1 MIHGIIDI
9 GSNTIR
15 MAIYDIKGQQIDF
28 LMKKKHMVGLAAYL
42 ENNVMSQAGI
52 DKVCEVL
59 FEFKAFLE
67 IFHITNV
74 DAFTTAALRN
84 CKNSQEAVE
93 EIIRRTGIH
102 VEVISGDMEA
112 QYDFVGAVHNI
123 KEQDGVLADIGGAST
138 ELVAFQNGQIVDKIS
153 LPMGSLDFRTKYCS
167 SVLPNEFE
175 VRLMEEQAK
184 KILSGAEAFASI
196 RCRMLLGIGGT
207 FKGTC
212 ALYNGIY
219 NYDKKNLLMEA
230 GALEKM
236 IQHFSQLEEIGYKDA
251 VLLMKQVPDRINTI
265 VPGMVIAKVLTEH
278 FQCQQITYSDSGV
291 REGFIY
297 THLVK

>member
-42 ENNVMSQAGI
+42 ENNVMSQAGS

-67 IFHITNV
+67 IFHISNV

-84 CKNSQEAVE
+84 CKNSQEAVA

-112 QYDFVGAVHNI
+112 QYDFVGAVHSI

-175 VRLMEEQAK
+175 VSLMEEQAK
-184 KILSGAEAFASI
+184 KILAGAEAFASI

-219 NYDKKNLLMEA
+219 NCERKNLVMEA

-236 IQHFSQLEEIGYKDA
+236 IQHFSQLEEIGYEDA

>member
-9 GSNTIR
+9 GSNTVR
-15 MAIYDIKGQQIDF
+15 MAIYDIKGEQIDF

-42 ENNVMSQAGI
+42 KDNVMSKAGI

-59 FEFKAFLE
+59 AEFKSFLE
-67 IFHITNV
+67 IFHITHIA
-74 DAFTTAALRN
+74 AFTTAALRN
-84 CKNSQEAVE
+84 CQNSEEAVG
-93 EIIRRTGIH
+93 EIIRRTGIQ
-102 VEVISGDMEA
+102 VEIISGDMEA
-112 QYDFVGAVHNI
+112 QYDFVGAIHNI
-123 KEQDGVLADIGGAST
+123 EERSGVLADIGGAST
-138 ELVAFQNGQIVDKIS
+138 ELVAFEDGSIVNKIS

-175 VRLMEEQAK
+175 VRLMEEKAER
-184 KILSGAEAFASI
+184 ILAEAVDFANL
-196 RCRMLLGIGGT
+196 RCPMLLGIGGT

-219 NYDKKNLLMEA
+219 NADKKNLVMES
-230 GALEKM
+230 GAIGEM
-236 IQHFSQLEEIGYKDA
+236 IEHFARLQEIGYDDA
-251 VLLMKQVPDRINTI
+251 VLLMKRVPDRINTV

-278 FQCQQITYSDSGV
+278 FQCQKVTYSDSGV

>member
-84 CKNSQEAVE
+84 CQNSQEAVA

>member
-84 CKNSQEAVE
+84 CENSQEAVA
-93 EIIRRTGIH
+93 EIISRTGIH

-167 SVLPNEFE
+167 AVLPNEFE
-175 VRLMEEQAK
+175 VRLMEEQTK
-184 KILSGAEAFASI
+184 KILAGAEAFASI
-196 RCRMLLGIGGT
+196 RSRMLLGIGGT

-219 NYDKKNLLMEA
+219 NCEKKNLVMEA
-230 GALEKM
+230 GALENM
-236 IQHFSQLEEIGYKDA
+236 IQHFSQLEEIGYEDA

-278 FQCQQITYSDSGV
+278 FQCKQITYSDSGV

-297 THLVK
+297 THLLK

>member
-15 MAIYDIKGQQIDF
+15 MAIYDIKGEQIDF

-42 ENNVMSQAGI
+42 NNNIMTQAGI
-52 DKVCEVL
+52 DKVCDVL
-59 FEFKAFLE
+59 LEFRSFLE
-67 IFHITNV
+67 IFHITHIA
-74 DAFTTAALRN
+74 AFTTAALRN
-84 CKNSQEAVE
+84 CKNSEDAVG
-93 EIIRRTGIH
+93 EIIRRTGIN

-112 QYDFVGAVHNI
+112 QYDFEGAVHSI

-138 ELVAFQNGQIVDKIS
+138 ELVAFEDGSIVNKIS

-167 SVLPNEFE
+167 FVLPNEFE
-175 VRLMEEQAK
+175 VKLMEEQAR
-184 KILSGAEAFASI
+184 KILAEATDFASI
-196 RCRMLLGIGGT
+196 RCNMLLGIGGT

-219 NYDKKNLLMEA
+219 NCEKKNLLIEA
-230 GALEKM
+230 AALDRM
-236 IQHFSQLEEIGYKDA
+236 IQHFAKLEEIGHEDA

-278 FQCQQITYSDSGV
+278 FQCQKITYSDSGV

-297 THLVK
+297 THLIK

>member
-1 MIHGIIDI
+1 
-9 GSNTIR
+9 
-15 MAIYDIKGQQIDF
+15 
-28 LMKKKHMVGLAAYL
+28 MVGLAAYL

-84 CKNSQEAVE
+84 CKNSQEAVA

-112 QYDFVGAVHNI
+112 QYDFVGAVHSI

-184 KILSGAEAFASI
+184 KILAGAEAFASI
-196 RCRMLLGIGGT
+196 RCRMMLGIGGT
-207 FKGTC
+207 FKGTR

-219 NYDKKNLLMEA
+219 NFDKKNLLMEA

-236 IQHFSQLEEIGYKDA
+236 IQHFSQLEEIGYEDA

>member
-84 CKNSQEAVE
+84 CQNSQEAVA

-112 QYDFVGAVHNI
+112 QYDFVGAVHST

-167 SVLPNEFE
+167 AVLPNEFE

-184 KILSGAEAFASI
+184 KILAGAEAFASI

-219 NYDKKNLLMEA
+219 NCERKNLVMEA

-236 IQHFSQLEEIGYKDA
+236 IQHLSQLEEIGYEDA

>member
-1 MIHGIIDI
+1 MINGIIDI

-42 ENNVMSQAGI
+42 DNSIMSQAGI

-59 FEFKAFLE
+59 LEFKSFLE
-67 IFHITNV
+67 IFHITHV
-74 DAFTTAALRN
+74 AAFTTAALRN
-84 CKNSQEAVE
+84 CKNSKEAVG
-93 EIIRRTGIH
+93 EIIRRTGIN

-112 QYDFVGAVHNI
+112 QYDFEGAVHSI
-123 KEQDGVLADIGGAST
+123 QEQDGVLADIGGAST
-138 ELVAFQNGQIVDKIS
+138 ELVAFHNGQMANKIS

-167 SVLPNEFE
+167 FVLPNEFE
-175 VRLMEEQAK
+175 VKLMEEQARR
-184 KILSGAEAFASI
+184 LLAEAADFASI
-196 RCRMLLGIGGT
+196 RCDMLLGIGGT

-219 NYDKKNLLMEA
+219 NCEKKNLVIEA
-230 GALEKM
+230 AALERM
-236 IQHFSQLEEIGYKDA
+236 IQHFAKLEEIGHEDA

-278 FQCQQITYSDSGV
+278 FQCQKITYSDSGV

-297 THLVK
+297 THLIK

>member
-1 MIHGIIDI
+1 
-9 GSNTIR
+9 
-15 MAIYDIKGQQIDF
+15 
-28 LMKKKHMVGLAAYL
+28 MVGLAAYL

-84 CKNSQEAVE
+84 CQNSQEAVA

-184 KILSGAEAFASI
+184 KILAGAEAFASI

-219 NYDKKNLLMEA
+219 NCERKNLLMEA

>member
-42 ENNVMSQAGI
+42 KNNVMSQAGI

-84 CKNSQEAVE
+84 CKNSQKAVA

-112 QYDFVGAVHNI
+112 QYDFAGAVHNI

-167 SVLPNEFE
+167 AVLPNEFE

-184 KILSGAEAFASI
+184 KILAGAEAFASI
-196 RCRMLLGIGGT
+196 RCRMMLGIGGT
-207 FKGTC
+207 FKGTR

-219 NYDKKNLLMEA
+219 NFDKKNLLMEA

-236 IQHFSQLEEIGYKDA
+236 IQHFSQLEDIGYEDA

>member
-84 CKNSQEAVE
+84 CKNSQEAVA

-112 QYDFVGAVHNI
+112 QYDFAGAVHSI

-184 KILSGAEAFASI
+184 KILSGAERISNTRPVLSPMSI
-196 RCRMLLGIGGT
+196 LRRKSRKSYRCSPT
-207 FKGTC
+207 T
-212 ALYNGIY
+212 
-219 NYDKKNLLMEA
+219 
-230 GALEKM
+230 
-236 IQHFSQLEEIGYKDA
+236 
-251 VLLMKQVPDRINTI
+251 
-265 VPGMVIAKVLTEH
+265 
-278 FQCQQITYSDSGV
+278 
-291 REGFIY
+291 
-297 THLVK
+297 

>member
-84 CKNSQEAVE
+84 CKNSQEAVA

-112 QYDFVGAVHNI
+112 QYDFAGAVHNI

-153 LPMGSLDFRTKYCS
+153 LPMGSLAFRTKYCS

-184 KILSGAEAFASI
+184 KILAGAEAFASI
-196 RCRMLLGIGGT
+196 RCRMMLGIGGT
-207 FKGTC
+207 FKGTR

-219 NYDKKNLLMEA
+219 NFDKKNLLMEA

-236 IQHFSQLEEIGYKDA
+236 IQHFSQLEEIGYEDA

>member
-67 IFHITNV
+67 IFHITNI

-84 CKNSQEAVE
+84 CQNSQEAVA

-112 QYDFVGAVHNI
+112 QYDFAGAVHNI

-184 KILSGAEAFASI
+184 KILAGAEAFASI
-196 RCRMLLGIGGT
+196 RCRMMLGIGGT
-207 FKGTC
+207 FKGTR

-219 NYDKKNLLMEA
+219 NFDKKKLLMEA

-236 IQHFSQLEEIGYKDA
+236 IQHFSQLEEIGYEDA

>member
-42 ENNVMSQAGI
+42 KNNVMSHAGI

-84 CKNSQEAVE
+84 CKNSQEAVA

-184 KILSGAEAFASI
+184 KILAGAEAFASI

>member
-9 GSNTIR
+9 GSNTVR
-15 MAIYDIKGQQIDF
+15 MAIYDIKGEQIDF

-42 ENNVMSQAGI
+42 KDNVMSKAGI

-59 FEFKAFLE
+59 AEFKSFLE
-67 IFHITNV
+67 IFHITHIA
-74 DAFTTAALRN
+74 AFTTAALRN
-84 CKNSQEAVE
+84 CQNSEEAVG
-93 EIIRRTGIH
+93 EIIRRTGIQ
-102 VEVISGDMEA
+102 VEIISGDMEA
-112 QYDFVGAVHNI
+112 QYDFVGAIHNI
-123 KEQDGVLADIGGAST
+123 EERSGVLADIGGAST
-138 ELVAFQNGQIVDKIS
+138 ELVAFEDGSIVNKIS

-175 VRLMEEQAK
+175 VRLMEEKAER
-184 KILSGAEAFASI
+184 ILAEAVDFANL
-196 RCRMLLGIGGT
+196 RCPMLLGIGGT

-212 ALYNGIY
+212 ALYNGMY
-219 NYDKKNLLMEA
+219 NADKKNLVMES
-230 GALEKM
+230 GAIGEM
-236 IQHFSQLEEIGYKDA
+236 IAHFARLQEIGYDDA
-251 VLLMKQVPDRINTI
+251 VLLMKRVPDRINTV

-278 FQCQQITYSDSGV
+278 FQCQKVTYSDSGV

>member
-196 RCRMLLGIGGT
+196 RCRMLLGIGGA

>member
-67 IFHITNV
+67 VFHITNV

-84 CKNSQEAVE
+84 CENSQEAVA
-93 EIIRRTGIH
+93 EIISRTGIH

-167 SVLPNEFE
+167 AVLPNEFE

-184 KILSGAEAFASI
+184 KILAEAEAFASI
-196 RCRMLLGIGGT
+196 RSRMLLGIGGT

-219 NYDKKNLLMEA
+219 NCDKKNLVMEA
-230 GALEKM
+230 GALENM
-236 IQHFSQLEEIGYKDA
+236 IQHFSQLEEIGYEDA

-297 THLVK
+297 THLLK

>member
-84 CKNSQEAVE
+84 CQNSQKAVA

-112 QYDFVGAVHNI
+112 QYDFVGAVHSI

-153 LPMGSLDFRTKYCS
+153 LSMGSLDFRTKYCS

-184 KILSGAEAFASI
+184 KILAGAEAFASI

-219 NYDKKNLLMEA
+219 NCEGKNLVMEA

-278 FQCQQITYSDSGV
+278 FQCHQITYSDSGV

>member
-84 CKNSQEAVE
+84 CQNSQEAVA

-112 QYDFVGAVHNI
+112 QYDFVGAVHSI

-167 SVLPNEFE
+167 AVLPNEFE
-175 VRLMEEQAK
+175 VKLMEEQAK
-184 KILSGAEAFASI
+184 KILAGAEAFASI
-196 RCRMLLGIGGT
+196 RCGMLLGIGGT

-219 NYDKKNLLMEA
+219 NYDRKNLVMEA

>member
-9 GSNTIR
+9 GSNTVR
-15 MAIYDIKGQQIDF
+15 MAIYDIKGKQIDF

-42 ENNVMSQAGI
+42 KDNVMSKAGI

-59 FEFKAFLE
+59 AEFKSFLE
-67 IFHITNV
+67 IFHITHIA
-74 DAFTTAALRN
+74 AFTTAALRN
-84 CKNSQEAVE
+84 CQNSEEAVG
-93 EIIRRTGIH
+93 EIIRRTGIQ
-102 VEVISGDMEA
+102 VEIISGDMEA
-112 QYDFVGAVHNI
+112 QYDFVGAIHNI
-123 KEQDGVLADIGGAST
+123 EECSGVLADIGGAST
-138 ELVAFQNGQIVDKIS
+138 ELVAFEDGSIVNKIS

-175 VRLMEEQAK
+175 VRLMEEKAER
-184 KILSGAEAFASI
+184 ILAEAVDFANL
-196 RCRMLLGIGGT
+196 RCPMLLGIGGT

-219 NYDKKNLLMEA
+219 NADKKNLVMES
-230 GALEKM
+230 GAIGEM
-236 IQHFSQLEEIGYKDA
+236 IEHFARLQEIGYDDA
-251 VLLMKQVPDRINTI
+251 VLLMKRVPDRINTV

-278 FQCQQITYSDSGV
+278 FQCQKVTYSDSGV

>member
-42 ENNVMSQAGI
+42 ENNVMTQAGI

-84 CKNSQEAVE
+84 CQNSQEAVA

-112 QYDFVGAVHNI
+112 QYDFVGAVHSI

-153 LPMGSLDFRTKYCS
+153 LPMGSLDFRTKYSS

-184 KILSGAEAFASI
+184 KILAGAEDFASI
-196 RCRMLLGIGGT
+196 RCNMLLGIGGT

-219 NYDKKNLLMEA
+219 NCDRKNLVMETE
-230 GALEKM
+230 ALEKM

>member
-1 MIHGIIDI
+1 
-9 GSNTIR
+9 
-15 MAIYDIKGQQIDF
+15 
-28 LMKKKHMVGLAAYL
+28 MVGLAAYL

-84 CKNSQEAVE
+84 CKNSQEAVA

-219 NYDKKNLLMEA
+219 NCERKNLVMEA

-278 FQCQQITYSDSGV
+278 FQCHQITYSDSGV

>member
-84 CKNSQEAVE
+84 CQNSQEAVA

-265 VPGMVIAKVLTEH
+265 VPGMVIAKVLTEN

>member
-9 GSNTIR
+9 GSNTVR
-15 MAIYDIKGQQIDF
+15 MAIYDIKGGQIDF

-42 ENNVMSQAGI
+42 KDNVMSKAGI

-59 FEFKAFLE
+59 SEFKSFLE
-67 IFHITNV
+67 IFHITHIA
-74 DAFTTAALRN
+74 AFTTAALRN
-84 CKNSQEAVE
+84 CQNSEEAVG
-93 EIIRRTGIH
+93 EIIRRTGIQ
-102 VEVISGDMEA
+102 VEIISGDLEA
-112 QYDFVGAVHNI
+112 QYDFVGAIHNI
-123 KEQDGVLADIGGAST
+123 EERSGVLADIGGAST
-138 ELVAFQNGQIVDKIS
+138 ELVAFEDGSIVNKIS

-175 VRLMEEQAK
+175 VRLMEEKAER
-184 KILSGAEAFASI
+184 ILAEAVDFANL
-196 RCRMLLGIGGT
+196 RCPMLLGIGGT

-212 ALYNGIY
+212 ALYNGMY
-219 NYDKKNLLMEA
+219 NADKNNLVMESSA
-230 GALEKM
+230 IGEM
-236 IQHFSQLEEIGYKDA
+236 IAHFARLQEIGYDDA
-251 VLLMKQVPDRINTI
+251 VLLMKRVPDRINTV

-278 FQCQQITYSDSGV
+278 FQCQKVTYSDSGV

>member
-84 CKNSQEAVE
+84 CKNSQKAVA

-112 QYDFVGAVHNI
+112 QYDFAGAVHNI

-184 KILSGAEAFASI
+184 KILAGAEAFASI
-196 RCRMLLGIGGT
+196 RCRMMLGIGGT
-207 FKGTC
+207 FKGTR

-219 NYDKKNLLMEA
+219 NFDKKNLLMEA

-236 IQHFSQLEEIGYKDA
+236 IQHFSQLEDIGYEDA

>member
-1 MIHGIIDI
+1 
-9 GSNTIR
+9 
-15 MAIYDIKGQQIDF
+15 
-28 LMKKKHMVGLAAYL
+28 MVGLAAYL

-84 CKNSQEAVE
+84 CKNSQEAVA

-236 IQHFSQLEEIGYKDA
+236 IQHFSQLEKIGYKDA